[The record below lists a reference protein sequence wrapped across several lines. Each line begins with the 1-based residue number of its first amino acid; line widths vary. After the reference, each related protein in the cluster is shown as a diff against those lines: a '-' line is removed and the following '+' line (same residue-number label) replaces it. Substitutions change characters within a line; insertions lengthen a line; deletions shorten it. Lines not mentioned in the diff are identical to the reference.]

1 MSRQSREL
9 KKQQE
14 RAKKYGCDGR
24 CYWSTGMCP
33 SVEICDETR
42 VGEAIATAIGLITVL
57 AMIAMVPIIVIGGAI
72 MLIWSIFAGYKEE
85 KGMENDKIHDYTD
98 AYLESY
104 LRALDKTHNPDL
116 AIQTA
121 MGVTMVLRMIDAQN
135 EPKQPAQPQINPMA
149 ALFGAMM
156 QQAAQNQQEEG
167 SEIESDDD
175 E

>member
-1 MSRQSREL
+1 
-9 KKQQE
+9 
-14 RAKKYGCDGR
+14 
-24 CYWSTGMCP
+24 
-33 SVEICDETR
+33 
-42 VGEAIATAIGLITVL
+42 
-57 AMIAMVPIIVIGGAI
+57 
-72 MLIWSIFAGYKEE
+72 
-85 KGMENDKIHDYTD
+85 MENDKIHDYTD

-121 MGVTMVLRMIDAQN
+121 TGVTMVLRMIDAQN

-156 QQAAQNQQEEG
+156 QQAVQNQQDPERQEG
-167 SEIESDDD
+167 DPKGNEIESDDD